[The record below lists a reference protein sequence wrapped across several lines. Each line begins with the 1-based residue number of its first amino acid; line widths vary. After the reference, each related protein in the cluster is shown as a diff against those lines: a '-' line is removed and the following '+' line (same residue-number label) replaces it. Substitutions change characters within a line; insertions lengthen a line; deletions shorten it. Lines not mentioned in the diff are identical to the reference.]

1 MADFLYPHRDVA
13 CRMWGSRLRG
23 GKPSWL
29 PYIAS
34 GSLYKHAKARHGL
47 PVRVRQILSKYE
59 MKRMALAISVPNLA
73 GIHQSI
79 LKLYQ
84 TAHHPALPPDL
95 GACPWRLSLACDSR
109 GLGGG
114 WRQGWGLVWL
124 SPQRNSSRSYYFA
137 LFSEVTWHLG
147 HVIDLKH
154 SL

>member
-1 MADFLYPHRDVA
+1 MRQPTE
-13 CRMWGSRLRG
+13 G

-59 MKRMALAISVPNLA
+59 MKRMALAISVSNLA
-73 GIHQSI
+73 GIHQPV

-95 GACPWRLSLACDSR
+95 GACPWRLSLACQLGVSR
-109 GLGGG
+109 HSPRADAPKTLAKALAWGGRDVRG
-114 WRQGWGLVWL
+114 EVWFGSFFKRLV
-124 SPQRNSSRSYYFA
+124 
-137 LFSEVTWHLG
+137 
-147 HVIDLKH
+147 DLR
-154 SL
+154 